1 MVQIFLVMS
10 LFSFVV
16 VVVVFR
22 FMVLNT
28 HFSREEE
35 DLVLQDK
42 KIALK
47 NELWIQKKR
56 LFVSF

>member
-1 MVQIFLVMS
+1 MS
-10 LFSFVV
+10 LFNFVV